1 MIFCLNMLLS
11 AVPTFSI
18 VSEEISTIIF
28 DVQYF
33 FRTIIIYIGPFI
45 KWNHEQYLHV
55 SDMILFLL
63 GIRIFL
69 SLCKSGWS
77 QCNEFDQGEENASCH
92 YNASSRWSCCHVQN
106 SSLSHWAGAEQNIR
120 GNKNTSECNQRHAAL
135 FTRWYG
141 LAAKQLITIFKDG
154 DRDDV
159 DD

>member
-1 MIFCLNMLLS
+1 MLLS

-69 SLCKSGWS
+69 SLCKSG
-77 QCNEFDQGEENASCH
+77 
-92 YNASSRWSCCHVQN
+92 
-106 SSLSHWAGAEQNIR
+106 
-120 GNKNTSECNQRHAAL
+120 
-135 FTRWYG
+135 
-141 LAAKQLITIFKDG
+141 
-154 DRDDV
+154 
-159 DD
+159 